1 MLKIVKHKTSV
12 SLSMYLCKVMSKKLL
27 WLLVGFM
34 AIGMTV
40 LILVQTYW
48 INNAINI
55 KEKQFT
61 QLVNNTLDGLT
72 FEIERQEAVLHII
85 DQFNP
90 EWTEDSAGNQ
100 RTINYRIDANSSH
113 NGTRMS
119 FSQNVKVYSSGHPVS
134 NKPYKVRSDSTS
146 IVLPEPQSFQESPPE
161 AIMPLEII
169 TEIAS
174 NDLKNNA
181 RTKQVLVERV
191 VSEMMRPRIHIEERI
206 DPKKMEEIL
215 KNEFLQKGID
225 LDFEYAVVRPD
236 HKLAFKSQGY
246 NPAKVAAVY
255 SARLFPE
262 DMFMRPN
269 FIHLY
274 FPNQK
279 NFMIRSIGFMG
290 VSSIILTLII
300 VSIFSITL
308 YVIFRQK
315 KLSEIKN
322 DFVNN
327 MTHELKTPISTIS
340 LASQMLSDPA
350 IPAENKNIA
359 HISRIIETESKR
371 LGYQVEKVLQMAI
384 FDKGKIVLKEK
395 NMNLHELVEAVVNNF
410 SIQVKKKAGILEYRP
425 EAARSQVRI
434 DEIHFTNLVS
444 NLLDNAMKYCK
455 EIPEITVSTRNE
467 KSYIVLCVE
476 DKGIGI
482 SKENQKRIFE
492 KFYRVSTGNIHNV
505 KGFGLGLSYV
515 KMITEIHHGSVSIS
529 SEPGVGSR
537 FEVYLPLIGETS

>member
-1 MLKIVKHKTSV
+1 
-12 SLSMYLCKVMSKKLL
+12 MSKKLL
-27 WLLVGFM
+27 WLIAGFM

-48 INNAINI
+48 INNAIYI

-61 QLVNNTLDGLT
+61 QVVNNTLNELT
-72 FEIERQEAVLHII
+72 LQIEKRETYLHII
-85 DQFNP
+85 DQISPVWDTGSN
-90 EWTEDSAGNQ
+90 TTHGS
-100 RTINYRIDANSSH
+100 INYRIDANTTR
-113 NGTRMS
+113 NGTQLS
-119 FSQNVKVYSSGHPVS
+119 FSQNVTVYNTTPPPP
-134 NKPYKVRSDSTS
+134 NKSYKVRNDSST
-146 IVLPEPQSFQESPPE
+146 IILPEPDSFFDPFLNEEYSGDV
-161 AIMPLEII
+161 AAD
-169 TEIAS
+169 IAAK
-174 NDLKNNA
+174 NLKNNA
-181 RTKQVLVERV
+181 RTKQDLVEKV
-191 VSEMMRPRIHIEERI
+191 ISEMLRPRTHIEERI
-206 DPKKMEEIL
+206 DPKNLEKIL
-215 KNEFLQKGID
+215 RTEFVQKGID
-225 LDFEYAVVRPD
+225 LNFEYAVVRPD
-236 HKLAFKSQGY
+236 RSIAFKSGGF
-246 NPAKVAAVY
+246 NPSGENAVY

-262 DMFMRPN
+262 DLFMRHN
-269 FIHLY
+269 YISLY

-290 VSSIILTLII
+290 ISSIILTSLII
-300 VSIFSITL
+300 SIFIITL

-340 LASQMLSDPA
+340 LASQMLSDPG
-350 IPAENKNIA
+350 IPVENKNIA
-359 HISRIIETESKR
+359 HISKIIEAESKR

-395 NMNLHELVEAVVNNF
+395 TVNLHELVNAVVNNF
-410 SIQVKKKAGILEYRP
+410 SLLVKKKNGVLEYRP
-425 EAARSQVRI
+425 QALSAMVKI

-455 EIPEITVSTRNE
+455 DFPEITVSTRNE
-467 KSYIVLCVE
+467 KSYIVLSVE

-492 KFYRVSTGNIHNV
+492 KFYRVPTGNIHNV

-515 KMITEIHHGSVSIS
+515 KMIAEIHRGSISIS
-529 SEPGVGSR
+529 SEPGAGSC
-537 FEVYLPLIGETS
+537 FEVYLPLIEEPS